1 MLLPH
6 AFVKAVTS
14 TGQIPGQDGS
24 GLHGTAQNGVPR
36 QRFWRPER
44 LPAVKICRLSTIILE
59 GYVVGSSTVLL
70 VNLHITY
77 RRTMHTRSRIF
88 ILKNTRKRL
97 TAGLRPGTLRALK
110 RSPVT
115 PRKGSK
121 GKHKKEGK
129 RWVGREG
136 GKRDGYRRRG
146 W

>member
-1 MLLPH
+1 MH
-6 AFVKAVTS
+6 AASSRQTVLKICDQHMDATAARIRQSRGTS

-24 GLHGTAQNGVPR
+24 GLHGTAQNGDPR

-77 RRTMHTRSRIF
+77 RRTMHTRSMIF
-88 ILKNTRKRL
+88 ISKNTRKRL

-110 RSPVT
+110 RSPC
-115 PRKGSK
+115 R
-121 GKHKKEGK
+121 HAAK
-129 RWVGREG
+129 RQ
-136 GKRDGYRRRG
+136 
-146 W
+146 